1 METEKIN
8 SKREITNLE
17 NEINQKDKI
26 IENMINETQSNT
38 NQSNKASEMH
48 LVLNVKRQYKELKKA
63 YEKNQQELNQ
73 AKKNTKITKI
83 NELNTENQIY
93 NEQIEKLKDLYN
105 HSRAQKQS
113 LKRNVNDFDVMRQA
127 LSQKDYIILN
137 FQENCQKME
146 SEIQLLNTEKEK
158 LKNQNTKKE
167 EMINKLKEKLEN
179 QTKEN
184 EKLTFVYIS
193 LSNKNF
199 Y

>member
-8 SKREITNLE
+8 NKREITNLE

-158 LKNQNTKKE
+158 LKNQSTKKE

-184 EKLTFVYIS
+184 EKLIVTHNNI
-193 LSNKNF
+193 KKK
-199 Y
+199 